1 MDKVRLAVAGVG
13 VIGKRHI
20 SSIAASGGAE
30 LVGIVDMALEAEA
43 VAAAAGVPLFNN
55 MPSMLDTVAPE
66 GVIVST
72 PTIHHLQ
79 PVLQALDAGAHV
91 LVEKPITATL
101 DEAEQIIAKSETVNR
116 HVLVGHQRRYYGL
129 VLKAREI
136 VQGGGL
142 GHFLSVNGQWTVKKD
157 DDYYDADWR
166 KERAA
171 GPVLTNLIHEIDY
184 LRYICGEI
192 TSISAET
199 SNGVMGYEKEDVAA
213 CVIRFENGGLG
224 TFLLSDQSP
233 SPWGWELGTGENLAL
248 PPTGLNCCRFM
259 GTEAALEFPNLI
271 LWRHKDG
278 PMSWNHRIDS
288 EPIPLPFEDAYV
300 AQCQH
305 FNAVI
310 RGDETPRINAR
321 DGANTLR
328 ATLAVLES
336 AATGLRVLLQ

>member
-1 MDKVRLAVAGVG
+1 MDKVRMVVVGAG
-13 VIGKRHI
+13 VIGKRHL
-20 SSIAASGGAE
+20 SSIAASGHAE
-30 LVGIVDMALEAEA
+30 LVGIVDMVPEAEA
-43 VAAAAGVPLFNN
+43 VAGEAGVPLFAN
-55 MPSMLDTVAPE
+55 MPAMLDAVSPE

-101 DEAEQIIAKSETVNR
+101 DEAEQIIAKSETADR

-129 VLKAREI
+129 VHKTREL

-142 GHFLSVNGQWTVKKD
+142 GRFLSVNGQWTVKKAN
-157 DDYYDADWR
+157 DYYDADWR

-171 GPVLTNLIHEIDY
+171 GPVLTNLIHEIDC

-199 SNGVMGYEKEDVAA
+199 SNGVLGYEKEDVAA
-213 CVIRFENGGLG
+213 CVMRFENGGLG

-233 SPWGWELGTGENLAL
+233 SPWGWELGTGENPAF
-248 PPTGLNCCRFM
+248 PPTGMNCCRFM

-271 LWRHKDG
+271 LWRHQDG
-278 PMSWNHRIDS
+278 PTSWDHLIDS
-288 EPIPLPFEDAYV
+288 TTIPIPFEDAYI

-305 FNAVI
+305 FSAVI
-310 RGDETPRINAR
+310 RGDETPRITAR

-328 ATLAVLES
+328 ATLAVLE
-336 AATGLRVLLQ
+336 AAETGQRIVLQ

>member
-1 MDKVRLAVAGVG
+1 MDKVRMVVVGAG

-20 SSIAASGGAE
+20 SSIAASGCAE
-30 LVGIVDMALEAEA
+30 LVGIVDRVPEAEA
-43 VAAAAGVPLFNN
+43 VAGEAGVPFFANI
-55 MPSMLDTVAPE
+55 PAMLDTVSPE

-79 PVLQALDAGAHV
+79 PVLQALDAGVHV
-91 LVEKPITATL
+91 FVEKPITATI
-101 DEAEQIIAKSETVNR
+101 DEAEQIIAKSETVDR

-129 VLKAREI
+129 VRQTREW

-142 GHFLSVNGQWTVKKD
+142 GRFLAVNGQWTVKKD
-157 DDYYDADWR
+157 DVYYRADWR

-171 GPVLTNLIHEIDY
+171 GPVLTNLIHEIDC

-192 TSISAET
+192 TSISAEM
-199 SNGVMGYEKEDVAA
+199 SNAVLGYEKEDVAA

-224 TFLLSDQSP
+224 TFILSDQSP
-233 SPWGWELGTGENLAL
+233 SPWAWELGTGENLAL
-248 PPTGLNCCRFM
+248 PRSGMNGCRFM
-259 GTEAALEFPNLI
+259 GTEAALEFPNLR

-278 PMSWNHRIDS
+278 PATWDKRIDS
-288 EPIPLPFEDAYV
+288 EAISIPFEDAYI
-300 AQCQH
+300 AQCRH
-305 FNAVI
+305 FSAVI
-310 RGDETPRINAR
+310 RGDERPRINAR

-336 AATGLRVLLQ
+336 AETGQRIVLQ

>member
-1 MDKVRLAVAGVG
+1 MDKVRMVVVGAG

-20 SSIAASGGAE
+20 SSIAASGCAE
-30 LVGIVDMALEAEA
+30 LGGIVDMAPEAEA
-43 VAAAAGVPLFNN
+43 VAREAGVPLFAD
-55 MPSMLDTVAPE
+55 MTSMLDRISPQ

-101 DEAEQIIAKSETVNR
+101 DEAEQIIAKSEAVDR
-116 HVLVGHQRRYYGL
+116 PVLVGHQRRYYAL
-129 VLKAREI
+129 VHKAREI
-136 VQGGGL
+136 VQGSAL
-142 GHFLSVNGQWTVKKD
+142 GRFLSVNGQWTVKKD
-157 DDYYDADWR
+157 DNYYQADWR

-199 SNGVMGYEKEDVAA
+199 SNGVLGYEKEDVAA
-213 CVIRFENGGLG
+213 CVMRFENGGLG

-233 SPWGWELGTGENLAL
+233 SPWAWELGTGENLAF
-248 PPTGLNCCRFM
+248 PRTGMNCCRFM
-259 GTEAALEFPNLI
+259 GTEAALEFPNLM
-271 LWRHKDG
+271 LWRHKYG
-278 PMSWNHRIDS
+278 PTSWDHLIDS
-288 EPIPLPFEDAYV
+288 ELIPMTFEDAYI
-300 AQCQH
+300 AECQH
-305 FNAVI
+305 FSAVI
-310 RGDETPRINAR
+310 RGEETPRIDAR

-328 ATLAVLES
+328 ATLAILEAAETGQRIVLP
-336 AATGLRVLLQ
+336 